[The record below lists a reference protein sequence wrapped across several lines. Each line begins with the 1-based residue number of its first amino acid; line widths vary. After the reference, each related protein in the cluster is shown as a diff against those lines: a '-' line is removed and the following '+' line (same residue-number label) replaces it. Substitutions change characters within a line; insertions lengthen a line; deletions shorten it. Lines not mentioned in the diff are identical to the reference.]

1 MIEMKYRTRGN
12 SDPHGKPNVLFA
24 CHPSEHEKYF
34 AMISEMFLK
43 EHNCVIWYMDP
54 KEDTSSFD
62 EEDFELQMK
71 SIQLVVI
78 PVSTKLLT
86 KDSFAM
92 QVVFEVAKNY
102 HIPVLPLVMEDG
114 LDDVYSKK
122 FGDLEYLKP
131 NSVENDPTKL
141 PFEERLKNIYQVYW
155 LVMISQKECGMHL
168 QPIFL

>member
-1 MIEMKYRTRGN
+1 
-12 SDPHGKPNVLFA
+12 
-24 CHPSEHEKYF
+24 
-34 AMISEMFLK
+34 MFLN
-43 EHNCVIWYMDP
+43 ENNCSIWYIDP
-54 KEDTSSFD
+54 SDDTSSFD
-62 EEDFELQMK
+62 VEDFELQMK
-71 SIQLVVI
+71 DIQLVVI
-78 PVSTKLLT
+78 PVTTKLLINDT
-86 KDSFAM
+86 FAI
-92 QVVFEVAKNY
+92 QVIFEVAKNN